1 MLSDF
6 QRRWGISQWV
16 AFLKD
21 QEIPVLPGTRQKLA
35 ALREEKR
42 DRIAPKELAA
52 IVLEDPFLA
61 LKLLRRVE
69 GHRSQTLSQETTTA
83 LGAVLQAGVDDLM
96 RTVNNAV
103 LANES
108 LPGLHGCAIRN
119 IVAAR
124 IARDWASMR
133 ADISAEEVTLAT
145 LLSESGEL
153 LLWHFAP
160 ELPQNAIDEL
170 NSGRALR
177 TLQAQQQATGFSFK
191 QMNLALVEAWALPQ
205 LITQLIRG
213 FDTPRANIARIAGD
227 TARHIITHPENPA
240 LPADLVNIKQIIH
253 GVSIESLIAP
263 LPISDDYKAQVL
275 LAVAEDNYSKD
286 FTGL

>member
-286 FTGL
+286 V

>member
-108 LPGLHGCAIRN
+108 LPGLHGCAMRN

>member
-35 ALREEKR
+35 ALREEKQ

-103 LANES
+103 LADES
-108 LPGLHGCAIRN
+108 LPGLHGCAMRN

-286 FTGL
+286 V

>member
-108 LPGLHGCAIRN
+108 LPGLHGCAMRN

-286 FTGL
+286 V